1 MASLTTQ
8 KVQGD
13 LGSQEVAQ
21 LISSYNALLDVVG
34 DLVTAL
40 KGAAD
45 VAAINT
51 AGTTAETNI
60 EANVKKLQSEPNIP
74 LAPTQPTP

>member
-1 MASLTTQ
+1 MASILTQ
-8 KVQGD
+8 KVTGD

-21 LISSYNALLDVVG
+21 LVSNYNALLDVVG

-45 VAAINT
+45 VAAVNT
-51 AGTTAETNI
+51 AGTAAETALESTVN
-60 EANVKKLQSEPNIP
+60 KLQAVPNVP
-74 LAPTQPTP
+74 LAPAAAAS

>member
-21 LISSYNALLDVVG
+21 LLASYNALLDVVG

-45 VAAINT
+45 VAAVNT
-51 AGTTAETNI
+51 AGTAAETAI
-60 EANVKKLQSEPNIP
+60 EANVKKIQSDPAIP
-74 LAPTQPTP
+74 LAPRQPTP